1 VALGLLAR
9 PRGRAW
15 RLSSTGR
22 RTCQWSGRG
31 NGGCRSEGR
40 AAPLTGALDELV
52 TPVSDEI
59 QIRRYSAADAK
70 PFHEAALESV
80 ADIHPWMP
88 WCHHAFTLEEA
99 QRWVESRE
107 ELFVE
112 GREYSFVITDSP
124 DRLLGACDLNQIN
137 PVHRLANVGYWV
149 RTAATGRDVAPA
161 AIRQL
166 AAFAFTHTEL
176 VRLEIVCAVGN
187 IRSQRAAEKAG
198 ATREATLRDRL
209 FLHGR
214 PHDAVMY
221 AIVRS
226 SWSVV

>member
-1 VALGLLAR
+1 MSDAI
-9 PRGRAW
+9 
-15 RLSSTGR
+15 RL
-22 RTCQWSGRG
+22 
-31 NGGCRSEGR
+31 
-40 AAPLTGALDELV
+40 
-52 TPVSDEI
+52 
-59 QIRRYSAADAK
+59 RRYSAADAK

-80 ADIHPWMP
+80 ADTYPWMP
-88 WCHHAFTLEEA
+88 WCHHGYTLEEA
-99 QRWVESRE
+99 QSWTESRE
-107 ELFVE
+107 QLFRD
-112 GREYSFVITDSP
+112 GREYSFVIADSA

-149 RTAATGRDVAPA
+149 RTSATGRGVAPA

-166 AAFAFTHTEL
+166 AGFAFTHTDL
-176 VRLEIVCAVGN
+176 LRLEILCAVGN
-187 IRSQRAAEKAG
+187 VRSQRAAEKAG

-221 AIVRS
+221 AVVRS